1 MKKISIK
8 KFLLVFL
15 GMLACAGVSAQTIAP
30 PDLTVYNFNDQSC
43 IRGLSNNGKWAVS
56 FGPMSTDASQYAN
69 SRLINVV
76 TKEVTVL
83 SLEGNSTVPESSCAN
98 DVSDNG
104 LVVGGRNGSPAF
116 WTAENGWQMLP
127 IPIGWEIAEAIA
139 VTPDGHYAV
148 GRAGR
153 GGGFFNEEAVL
164 WDIVNKEIIDCP
176 GSPTTGR
183 TGAAAQQVRY
193 TDITPDGRYIN
204 GIVDYS
210 YTQNTM
216 GFVYDRTTQKLFKP
230 GFNDDGTPWVEGL
243 QSAMG
248 QFSPNG
254 KKFFGTA
261 EIANSLEDQGFV
273 PFCYDMETKQFE
285 MLSNIDAS
293 SMSDGYIDDAGT
305 MYRSSGSNGPI
316 RTMYIGVDNFWYPL
330 DDLLK
335 LRYGIDFYGK
345 TGYENTGTCMGVS
358 GDGTTITSFPDPYK
372 SYVLRMNETFAD
384 AARSV
389 NLLKTY
395 KASPADG
402 AQITRMKGVDLTFN
416 YDVQV
421 LAGVSS
427 KDIKLT
433 GKDGTV
439 IKTAFGFKVSDG
451 SSKVVMI
458 RFTPVGL
465 TAGEEYTITIPAGT
479 IALKTDALRT
489 NEEIVLHYTGRAA
502 TPVTVTNASPADGSS
517 LAQLD
522 ASTNPLLITFDT
534 DVKLAEGATAL
545 LYREGDSEPM
555 ATLNLATSVNASES
569 KMVLV
574 YPVQTVQLFLGSNY
588 KVVIPEGAVTDI
600 NGDNPCGEYTLNF
613 EGLYERVII
622 SDNDVVYSEDFTNGV
637 ANMLLRDGDGNMP
650 TDEMKGY
657 DFKSAGDGYAW
668 VPVRDDTGV
677 DMAVASTSAYTPA
690 GQSDDW
696 MSTPQIYI
704 PDDKCVLEFDA
715 QGFRNAKTDKL
726 KVIVYASDVKYNYLD
741 EEVCN
746 LMRTDGEVLMDEV
759 VYPGASE
766 DNLAGDW
773 KAYSFKLGKYAGK
786 NIYVAFVN
794 ENNDQSIVF
803 VDNLAIRRDIPF
815 LTALTSATTVVAQT
829 SMAVTGRVI
838 GNDVN
843 KTLNNVTVEL
853 LDGSGNVVDTYT
865 QTGLALSKGDK
876 HDFSFSKELPL
887 TVGESNPFSFCVKID
902 DLDAETVK
910 FSVKDLAFTPK
921 KRILLEEMTGQDCG
935 NCPRG
940 HLAIENLEK
949 IYGDGVIPVCYHT
962 YTGDSYES
970 GMSPYVSSFL
980 GLAGAPSAKINRGS
994 VIGNPMANII
1004 SEGKTTWVFT
1014 SSAGDCWL
1022 DLVQAEK
1029 TVVADAEFDITATYD
1044 EAASK
1049 ISVPWTAKFAINADK
1064 QNIGLFAVVTEDG
1077 LSGYQHNYYYNS
1089 DDTGLGEWGKGGS
1102 LGQEYVV
1109 YTHNDVAR
1117 AILSPYNGTVGF
1129 FPSSVEESKVYDGT
1143 MEFDASSISVN
1154 DINNCKI
1161 VCVMLNAN
1169 TGAVINVACAKILN
1183 STGISGTVAG
1193 EAGAEEVA
1201 RYNAAGQM
1209 ISGPQKGLNIIKYSN
1224 GTIRKVI
1231 VK

>member
-8 KFLLVFL
+8 KFLLAFL
-15 GMLACAGVSAQTIAP
+15 GMLVCAGVSAQTVTP
-30 PDLTVYNFNDQSC
+30 PELTVYNFNDQSC

-56 FGPMSTDASQYAN
+56 FGPMSTDGSQYAN

-83 SLEGNSTVPESSCAN
+83 SLEGNGTVPESSCAN

-104 LVVGGRNGSPAF
+104 LVVGGLNGRPAF
-116 WTAENGWQMLP
+116 WTAENGWQTLP

-148 GRAGR
+148 GRAGK
-153 GGGFFNEEAVL
+153 GGFFQEEAVL
-164 WDIVNKEIIDCP
+164 WDIVNKDIIDCP

-210 YTQNTM
+210 YTENTM

-230 GFNDDGTPWVEGL
+230 GFNDNGTPWTEGL
-243 QSAMG
+243 QSATG

-261 EIANSLEDQGFV
+261 EIANSLEDQSFV

-293 SMSDGYIDDAGT
+293 NMSDGYIDDAGT
-305 MYRSSGSNGPI
+305 IYRSSGNNGPI

-345 TGYENTGTCMGVS
+345 TGYDNTGTCMGVS

-372 SYVLRMNETFAD
+372 SYVLRMNETFAN
-384 AARSV
+384 AARNV

-402 AQITRMKGVDLTFN
+402 AQITKMKGVDLTFN

-421 LAGVSS
+421 LGKQDA
-427 KDIKLT
+427 IKLT
-433 GKDGTV
+433 DKNGTV
-439 IKTAFGFKVSDG
+439 IKNSLTFAATNVSAKTV
-451 SSKVVMI
+451 SI
-458 RFTPVGL
+458 TFRTTTL
-465 TAGEEYTITIPAGT
+465 TAGEEYTVTIPAGT
-479 IALKTDALRT
+479 IALKTDPSRT

-502 TPVTVTNASPADGSS
+502 APVRVTNASPADGSS
-517 LAQLD
+517 LTQLD
-522 ASTNPLLITFDT
+522 VSTNPLLITFDT
-534 DVKLAEGATAL
+534 DVKLAEDAVAL
-545 LYREGDSEPM
+545 LYRDGDSEPM
-555 ATLNLATSVNASES
+555 AELNLATSVNASES

-574 YPVQTVQLFLGSNY
+574 YPIQTVQLFLGSNY
-588 KVVIPEGAVTDI
+588 KVVIPAGAVTDI
-600 NGDNPCGEYTLNF
+600 NGDNPCEEYTLNY
-613 EGLYERVII
+613 EGQYERVII
-622 SDNDVVYSEDFTNGV
+622 SDNDVIYSEDFTNGV
-637 ANMLLRDGDGNMP
+637 ANMLLRDGDGNTP
-650 TDEMKGY
+650 NDEMKRY
-657 DFKSAGDGYAW
+657 NFESAGDGYAW
-668 VPVRDDTGV
+668 VPVRDADAT

-690 GQSDDW
+690 GKSDDW

-704 PDDKCVLEFDA
+704 PDDKCLLEFDA

-726 KVIVYASDVKYNYLD
+726 KVIVYASDVIYNYLNA
-741 EEVCN
+741 EVCN
-746 LMRTDGEVLMDEV
+746 MMRTDGKVLMDEV
-759 VYPGASE
+759 VLPGASE

-773 KAYSFKLGKYAGK
+773 KTYSFKLNEYAGK

-794 ENNDQSIVF
+794 ENEDQSLVF
-803 VDNLAIRRDIPF
+803 VDNVVIRRDIPF
-815 LTALTSATTVVAQT
+815 LTALTSATTVVNEK
-829 SMAVTGRVI
+829 SMAITGRVI

-843 KTLNNVTVEL
+843 KTLSNVTVEL
-853 LDGSGNVVDTYT
+853 LDGSDNVVDTYT
-865 QTGLALSKGDK
+865 QTGLALNKGDK

-887 TVGESNPFSFCVKID
+887 TVGASNPFSLRVKID
-902 DLDAETVK
+902 DLDVEIVK
-910 FSVKDLAFTPK
+910 FTVKDLAFTPK
-921 KRILLEEMTGQDCG
+921 KRVIVEEMTGQDCG

-940 HLAIENLEK
+940 HLALENLEK
-949 IYGDGVIPVCYHT
+949 IYGDEVIPVCYHT

-994 VIGNPMANII
+994 VIGSPMADII
-1004 SEGKTTWVFT
+1004 SEGKTTWMFT

-1022 DLVQAEK
+1022 DLVQTEK
-1029 TVVADAEFDITATYD
+1029 SVVADADFDVTATYD
-1044 EAASK
+1044 EATSK
-1049 ISVPWTAKFAINADK
+1049 ISIPWTAKFAINADK
-1064 QNIGLFAVVTEDG
+1064 QNIGIFTVVTEDG
-1077 LSGYQHNYYYNS
+1077 LPGYQHNYHYNS
-1089 DDTGLGEWGKGGS
+1089 TDAGLGEWGKDGS

-1117 AILSPYNGTVGF
+1117 AILTPYNGTVGL
-1129 FPSSVEESKVYDGT
+1129 FPSSVEESKEYTGT
-1143 MEFDASSISVN
+1143 MEFDASTISVN
-1154 DINNCKI
+1154 DINNCKV

-1169 TGAVINVACAKILN
+1169 NGAVINVARAKILN
-1183 STGISGTVAG
+1183 PTGISGTLAG
-1193 EAGAEEVA
+1193 EAGVEEVA

-1209 ISGPQKGLNIIKYSN
+1209 ISGSQKGLNIIKYSN
-1224 GTIRKVI
+1224 GTTRKVI